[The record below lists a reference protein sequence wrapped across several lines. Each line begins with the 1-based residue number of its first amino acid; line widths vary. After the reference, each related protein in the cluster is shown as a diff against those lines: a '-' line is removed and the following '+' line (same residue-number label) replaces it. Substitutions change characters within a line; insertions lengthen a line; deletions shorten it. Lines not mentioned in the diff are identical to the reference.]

1 MLEDMYKQSEEN
13 LKALSGGEAI
23 LEILARAADD
33 HKFLARLAEN
43 PHKVLGEYNL
53 TLEERMALARGD
65 VVKIE
70 SWVGQLDE
78 RLRTW
83 FRVRLT
89 QERW

>member
-1 MLEDMYKQSEEN
+1 MYQQPKEN
-13 LKALSGGEAI
+13 LEALSGRQAI
-23 LEILARAADD
+23 LEILSRAADD

-43 PHKVLGEYNL
+43 PYRVLGEYNL
-53 TLEERMALARGD
+53 NLTERAALARGD
-65 VVKIE
+65 TARIE

-83 FRVRLT
+83 FTVRLT

>member
-1 MLEDMYKQSEEN
+1 MHQRPDNN
-13 LKALSGGEAI
+13 LNYPSGGEVV

-83 FRVRLT
+83 FRVRLA